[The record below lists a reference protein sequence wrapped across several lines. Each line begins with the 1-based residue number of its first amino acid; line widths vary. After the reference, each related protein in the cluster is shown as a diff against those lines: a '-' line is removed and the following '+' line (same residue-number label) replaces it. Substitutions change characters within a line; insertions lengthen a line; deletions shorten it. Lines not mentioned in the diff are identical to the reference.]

1 MSLLKMLSIQ
11 KGILMLF
18 LLARETLSFYSRRDS
33 LMILSLT
40 FILSKWKG
48 SNGFSRV
55 NVSQSLKF
63 CLMGSWCLFIYCP
76 WSNHISSL
84 KLQSWDNLTSIPKLW
99 VWLWILNRLIR
110 VMDSQQT
117 NQGQPHVFFFAILSY
132 SQSILYVTYLIEKSI
147 FTTFTNVILGFPL
160 PFFHS
165 LNFNQLTL
173 PHWCINRCSP
183 HMSKTSQAILP
194 HLFINRGH
202 HYLYANFL
210 ITNSIFPCIF
220 HLSIFTFSFYEH
232 VAS

>member
-1 MSLLKMLSIQ
+1 MVFIYL
-11 KGILMLF
+11 
-18 LLARETLSFYSRRDS
+18 
-33 LMILSLT
+33 LSLIKSYIFFKVT
-40 FILSKWKG
+40 ILRQPDL
-48 SNGFSRV
+48 N
-55 NVSQSLKF
+55 
-63 CLMGSWCLFIYCP
+63 
-76 WSNHISSL
+76 
-84 KLQSWDNLTSIPKLW
+84 PKALG
-99 VWLWILNRLIR
+99 L
-110 VMDSQQT
+110 VMNSQQT

-132 SQSILYVTYLIEKSI
+132 SQSILYVTYLIDKSI

-232 VAS
+232 FAS